1 MPGRLALLALCWPC
15 LVMGIAPNFPVADVE
30 THSVVLKSAKMSL
43 QKGRVRARPA
53 QGWDLGLG
61 ARARHGVAAVVVSS
75 ALFEKLEV
83 GSGHCGLAS
92 ENIDP
97 TQANE
102 REVLFFRR
110 LALDWHGVHKAAS
123 HPGTLRNS
131 VKYSAE
137 LKNYSPLNS
146 PKCVV

>member
-1 MPGRLALLALCWPC
+1 
-15 LVMGIAPNFPVADVE
+15 MGIAPNFPVADVE